1 MNDGRKK
8 KPQKHKNRTAFKIT
22 FDTQALEQQ
31 KKVSLNKY
39 YFSYKKSLC
48 QMHINH
54 VMEIAIQQ
62 VQKDDISREM

>member
-22 FDTQALEQQ
+22 FDTQALEHQ

-39 YFSYKKSLC
+39 LYKL
-48 QMHINH
+48 
-54 VMEIAIQQ
+54 
-62 VQKDDISREM
+62 

>member
-22 FDTQALEQQ
+22 FDTQALEHQ

-39 YFSYKKSLC
+39 IFSYEKVSVPDAHKSC
-48 QMHINH
+48 NGNCNTTST
-54 VMEIAIQQ
+54 
-62 VQKDDISREM
+62 KR